1 MICEEVVESNGAG
14 LQNAFQENK
23 AYTPSTLFPLL
34 HFGVGK
40 GYPAMAFVGFLNAI
54 VCAREMCMGYVWIE
68 VKALYTNLDV
78 EYSLCFA

>member
-1 MICEEVVESNGAG
+1 LRGHNGTESKRTFTFLKGVLERMICEEVVESNGAG

-40 GYPAMAFVGFLNAI
+40 GYPAMAFVGF
-54 VCAREMCMGYVWIE
+54 
-68 VKALYTNLDV
+68 
-78 EYSLCFA
+78 